1 MKQVNPRLSTG
12 RNRMKS
18 DRIFHTIVY
27 SLLTLFMLIELY
39 PIIFVVSSS
48 FSSSEAVLAGRVTL
62 LPVQVSLE
70 GYKAVFS
77 NRNIWIGYSNTLLYT
92 GIGTLVNVLMTMVCA
107 YLLSRRDMPYQGGIM
122 MLFTFTMFFGG
133 GMIPNYM
140 LMKELGLINNRLVM
154 IIPGMISVYNMI
166 IARTFLRNS
175 IPEELLEASQID
187 GCSDARYFF
196 QIILPLSK
204 ACIAVLA
211 LYYAVGH
218 WNAYFNAFMY
228 LNDRNLYPLSVFLRE
243 ILIAN
248 KMSESLSLDSEMME
262 KLMGLADVL
271 KYALIVVSTAP
282 ILCIYPFVQKY
293 FVQGVMIGAVKG

>member
-1 MKQVNPRLSTG
+1 MRKQGISLHTG
-12 RNRMKS
+12 RTMVKG
-18 DRIFHTIVY
+18 DRVFYAIIYIV
-27 SLLTLFMLIELY
+27 LTLFAIIELY
-39 PIIFVVSSS
+39 PMIFVVSSS

-62 LPVQVSLE
+62 LPVEFSLE
-70 GYKAVFS
+70 GYRSVFS
-77 NRNIWIGYSNTLLYT
+77 NRNIWIGYGNTIFYT
-92 GIGTLVNVLMTMVCA
+92 VVGTLVNVFMTMVCA
-107 YLLSRRDMPYQGGIM
+107 YPLARKDMPYQDGVM

-133 GMIPNYM
+133 GMIPSYM
-140 LMKELGLINNRLVM
+140 LMKELNLINHRLVM

-166 IARTFLRNS
+166 IARTFIRNS
-175 IPEELLEASQID
+175 IPDELLEAAQID

-204 ACIAVLA
+204 ACMAVLA

-228 LNDRNLYPLSVFLRE
+228 LNDRKLYPLSVFLRE

-248 KMSESLSLDSEMME
+248 KLSESLSLDAELME
-262 KLMGLADVL
+262 RLMGLADVL

-282 ILCIYPFVQKY
+282 ILCAYPFVQKY

>member
-1 MKQVNPRLSTG
+1 MVKG
-12 RNRMKS
+12 
-18 DRIFHTIVY
+18 DRVFYAIIYIV
-27 SLLTLFMLIELY
+27 LTLFAIIELY
-39 PIIFVVSSS
+39 PMIFVVSSS

-62 LPVQVSLE
+62 LPVDFSLE
-70 GYKAVFS
+70 GYRSVFS
-77 NRNIWIGYSNTLLYT
+77 NRNIWVGYGNTIFYT
-92 GIGTLVNVLMTMVCA
+92 VVGTLVNVFMTMVCA
-107 YLLSRRDMPYQGGIM
+107 YPLARKDMPYQGGVM

-133 GMIPNYM
+133 GMIPSYM
-140 LMKELGLINNRLVM
+140 LMKELNLINHRLVM

-166 IARTFLRNS
+166 IARTFIRNS
-175 IPEELLEASQID
+175 IPDELLEAAQID

-204 ACIAVLA
+204 ACMAVLA

-228 LNDRNLYPLSVFLRE
+228 LNDRKLYPLSVFLRE

-248 KMSESLSLDSEMME
+248 KLSESLSLDAELME
-262 KLMGLADVL
+262 RLMGLADVL

-282 ILCIYPFVQKY
+282 ILCAYPFVQKY

>member
-1 MKQVNPRLSTG
+1 MVKG
-12 RNRMKS
+12 
-18 DRIFHTIVY
+18 DRVFYAIIYIV
-27 SLLTLFMLIELY
+27 LTLFAIIELY
-39 PIIFVVSSS
+39 PMIFVVSSS

-62 LPVQVSLE
+62 LPVDFSLE
-70 GYKAVFS
+70 GYRSVFS
-77 NRNIWIGYSNTLLYT
+77 NRNIWVGYGNTIFYT
-92 GIGTLVNVLMTMVCA
+92 VVGTLVNVFMTMVCA
-107 YLLSRRDMPYQGGIM
+107 YPLARKDMPYQGGLM

-133 GMIPNYM
+133 GMIPSYM
-140 LMKELGLINNRLVM
+140 LMKELNLINHRLVM

-166 IARTFLRNS
+166 IARTFIRNS
-175 IPEELLEASQID
+175 IPDELLEAAQID

-204 ACIAVLA
+204 ACMAVLA

-228 LNDRNLYPLSVFLRE
+228 LNDRKLYPLSVFLRE

-248 KMSESLSLDSEMME
+248 KLSESLSLDAELME
-262 KLMGLADVL
+262 RLMGLADVL

-282 ILCIYPFVQKY
+282 ILCAYPFVQKY